1 MQTLGDQARELAA
14 RERSFADSVA
24 KGSSGARDRSEQAG
38 KLAAQSEQLR
48 DAMSDLQARLEKS
61 RAESGATRTARA
73 AEHAASSDSSMRR
86 AAQSMR
92 GDGDAGQQ
100 AGDAAS
106 EMEKAAQAMQDARAA
121 QVKEWKQE
129 LTSALDQG
137 VQEMLQ
143 LSRQE
148 RALEDQARS
157 GAKSDDRRG
166 AQSAVEQGVDR
177 ASRKL
182 DDAGRKSAL
191 LSPRAQRAMQDAKQ
205 KVSEA
210 TRSVAQPQAS
220 GAQQAGALADA
231 ADALTRAAAALA
243 RDRERTNAASSASG
257 FGEMLQQLQQAA
269 QKQGQINSQAQSLFS
284 MPGGSPSAQS
294 LARALAR
301 QQRGV
306 ADQLEEAGDA
316 AGGDKAA
323 QLAQEARRLA
333 EALDGGRLDAGTLA
347 RQQQLFRRLLDAGRS
362 LEKEDRED
370 TGKREATSAKGDQ
383 TFAPTGTVQAR
394 AAVRFP
400 PPRWEELRGL
410 PPDERRAI
418 LDYFTRLNSAPTP

>member
-1 MQTLGDQARELAA
+1 
-14 RERSFADSVA
+14 
-24 KGSSGARDRSEQAG
+24 
-38 KLAAQSEQLR
+38 
-48 DAMSDLQARLEKS
+48 
-61 RAESGATRTARA
+61 
-73 AEHAASSDSSMRR
+73 
-86 AAQSMR
+86 
-92 GDGDAGQQ
+92 
-100 AGDAAS
+100 
-106 EMEKAAQAMQDARAA
+106 
-121 QVKEWKQE
+121 
-129 LTSALDQG
+129 

-143 LSRQE
+143 LARQE
-148 RALEDQARS
+148 RALEQQARS
-157 GAKSDDRRG
+157 GSPGDDRRG

-177 ASRKL
+177 ASQKL

-191 LSPRAQRAMQDAKQ
+191 LSPRAQRAVQDAKQ
-205 KVSEA
+205 KVSDA
-210 TRSVAQPQAS
+210 TRSVAQPQSS
-220 GAQQAGALADA
+220 GSQQAGALGDA

-243 RDRERTNAASSASG
+243 RDRERANAASSASG

-284 MPGGSPSAQS
+284 MPGGTPSAQS
-294 LARALAR
+294 LARTLAR

-323 QLAQEARRLA
+323 QLAQEARQLA
-333 EALDGGRLDAGTLA
+333 DALDGGRLDAGTLA

-370 TGKREATSAKGDQ
+370 TGKREATSAKGDA
-383 TFAPTGTVQAR
+383 TFTPAGTVQTK

-410 PPDERRAI
+410 PADERRAI